1 MRKSVKIFCSSSLAF
16 KSSIW
21 NNLKNKFNFS
31 FQEFIDLENFSVSS
45 LQNDVNFIILI
56 IEDLLKYRSSN
67 QSSLIKALEKEIL
80 RITKKTSKKIVIS
93 VISQDSGNIMNFVKT
108 EDPKKK
114 FFYSLKTKIVKHVK
128 NNENLFFF
136 DLDSIFISVGYE
148 KIFDSRNWYSFRLRL
163 SQEGLKLITRNIED
177 LLEKIFTPSK
187 KVLVL
192 DCDNTLWGG
201 VIGEDGL
208 ENLKLGSDGI
218 GKAFQDFQIEI
229 KSISDRGVLICL
241 ASKNNSNDVWEVF
254 NKHPEMILKKKDIT
268 LASINWNDKSKNL
281 ISLSKKLNLSLDSFV
296 FIDDNPLERELLKKS
311 LPKVKTIDMPSDV
324 SLWKNHLSKLDLFY
338 NFQKTSEDMKKKK
351 QYKQKLK
358 FDIEIDRSSNKE
370 KFLKNIKL
378 KLKIEKLNKF
388 HLTRAS
394 QMTMK
399 TNQFNFTTR
408 RYTIDELKILGK
420 DKDHDIFILKA
431 NDKYGD
437 HGYVS
442 LIMMQKIDN
451 KKYLINN
458 FLTSCRILGRNIEK
472 KFIDYIKEKLKKEDS
487 LLFIEYIP
495 SKRNKLVKDF
505 LNKNNYKILNKKE
518 KKILNL
524 QTPSYIYKIN

>member
-1 MRKSVKIFCSSSLAF
+1 
-16 KSSIW
+16 
-21 NNLKNKFNFS
+21 
-31 FQEFIDLENFSVSS
+31 
-45 LQNDVNFIILI
+45 
-56 IEDLLKYRSSN
+56 
-67 QSSLIKALEKEIL
+67 
-80 RITKKTSKKIVIS
+80 
-93 VISQDSGNIMNFVKT
+93 
-108 EDPKKK
+108 
-114 FFYSLKTKIVKHVK
+114 
-128 NNENLFFF
+128 
-136 DLDSIFISVGYE
+136 
-148 KIFDSRNWYSFRLRL
+148 
-163 SQEGLKLITRNIED
+163 
-177 LLEKIFTPSK
+177 
-187 KVLVL
+187 
-192 DCDNTLWGG
+192 
-201 VIGEDGL
+201 
-208 ENLKLGSDGI
+208 
-218 GKAFQDFQIEI
+218 
-229 KSISDRGVLICL
+229 
-241 ASKNNSNDVWEVF
+241 
-254 NKHPEMILKKKDIT
+254 
-268 LASINWNDKSKNL
+268 
-281 ISLSKKLNLSLDSFV
+281 
-296 FIDDNPLERELLKKS
+296 
-311 LPKVKTIDMPSDV
+311 
-324 SLWKNHLSKLDLFY
+324 
-338 NFQKTSEDMKKKK
+338 MKKKK